1 MAEPAF
7 QPNWF
12 SKPGDTLSALL
23 RKREMTPDTLAEC
36 MHRDASVVHGL
47 LSGKTAIDE
56 PIASLLSKC
65 VGGSPSFWTKRQ
77 SQFEEDLSRAAEAIS
92 IDKGKSWLRTL
103 PIKEMVSSG
112 WIPASKEIRDTIKT
126 SLAYFDVADPDEWR
140 DRYTGFRNLFRFRTS
155 PAFETKLGAL
165 AAWVREAEIR
175 ASAMACARWDAAV
188 LRARLDEMRSLT
200 KATNL
205 DYFISRLRALCAEVG
220 IAIVFLRA
228 PAGCRASGA
237 TRFLSP
243 TKAMIVLSFRHL
255 SDDQFWFSFFH
266 EIAHL
271 LLHGIGAT
279 FVDGEAAEPSEK
291 EAEANAFSAGVLI
304 PADRQDELMT
314 LRSRF
319 RDVIRFAV
327 SVGVS
332 PGIVVGQMQYRKLI
346 GPHQLNNLK
355 RRYDWDEIGTAIG

>member
-12 SKPGDTLSALL
+12 SKPADTLSTLL
-23 RKREMTPDTLAEC
+23 SRREMTPDMLAKC
-36 MHRDASVVHGL
+36 MGRDASVVHGL
-47 LSGKTAIDE
+47 LSGSIAIDK
-56 PIASLLSKC
+56 PLAGLLSKC
-65 VGGSPSFWTKRQ
+65 VGGSPSFWTTRQ
-77 SQFEEDLSRAAEAIS
+77 SQFEQDLNRAAEAMS

-103 PIKEMVSSG
+103 PIKAMVTSG
-112 WIPASKEIRDTIKT
+112 WIPASKETRDTIKT
-126 SLAYFDVADPDEWR
+126 SLAYFDVTDPDEWR
-140 DRYTGFRNLFRFRTS
+140 ERYTEFQNLFRYRAS

-165 AAWVREAEIR
+165 AAWLRQAEIQANAMTC
-175 ASAMACARWDAAV
+175 ASWDAAG
-188 LRARLDEMRSLT
+188 LRARLGGMRALT

-205 DYFISRLRALCAEVG
+205 DYVLPRLRALCAEVG
-220 IAIVFLRA
+220 VAIVFLRA
-228 PAGCRASGA
+228 PTGCRASGA

-243 TKAMIVLSFRHL
+243 SKAMIVLSFRYL

-271 LLHGIGAT
+271 LLHGNGAT

-314 LRSRF
+314 VRGRF

-327 SVGVS
+327 SIGVS
-332 PGIVVGQMQYRKLI
+332 PGIVAGQMQHRKLI
-346 GPHQLNNLK
+346 GPHQFNRLK
-355 RRYDWDEIGTAIG
+355 RRYDWDEIRAAVG

>member
-12 SKPGDTLSALL
+12 SKPGDTLSALMS
-23 RKREMTPDTLAEC
+23 RREMTPDMLAEC
-36 MHRDASVVHGL
+36 MGRDASVVHGL
-47 LSGKTAIDE
+47 LSGNTVIDK
-56 PIASLLSKC
+56 PIAGLLSKC
-65 VGGSPSFWTKRQ
+65 VGGSPSFWTTRQ
-77 SQFEEDLSRAAEAIS
+77 RRFEQDLNRATEAIS
-92 IDKGKSWLRTL
+92 IDRGQSWLRTL
-103 PIKEMVSSG
+103 PIKEMVTSG
-112 WIPASKEIRDTIKT
+112 WIPVSKETGDAIKA
-126 SLAYFDVADPDEWR
+126 SLVYFDVTDPDEWR
-140 DRYTGFRNLFRFRTS
+140 ERYTEFQNLFRFRAS

-165 AAWVREAEIR
+165 AAWLRQAEIR
-175 ASAMACARWDAAV
+175 ANAMTCGPWDAV
-188 LRARLDEMRSLT
+188 RLRTRLDEMRTLT

-205 DYFISRLRALCAEVG
+205 DYVIPRLRALCAEVG

-243 TKAMIVLSFRHL
+243 TKAMIVLSFRYL

-271 LLHGIGAT
+271 LLHDIGAT
-279 FVDGEAAEPSEK
+279 FIDGEAAEPSQK
-291 EAEANAFSAGVLI
+291 EAEANALSAGVLI
-304 PADRQDELMT
+304 PADRQDELMR
-314 LRSRF
+314 LRGRF

-332 PGIVVGQMQYRKLI
+332 PGIVVGQMQHRRLI
-346 GPHQLNNLK
+346 GRHQLNNLK
-355 RRYDWDEIGTAIG
+355 RRYDWEEMRAAVG

>member
-1 MAEPAF
+1 MAEPTF

-23 RKREMTPDTLAEC
+23 SRREMTPDMLAEC
-36 MHRDASVVHGL
+36 MGRDASMVHGL
-47 LSGKTAIDE
+47 LSGSTAIDKS
-56 PIASLLSKC
+56 IAGMLSKC
-65 VGGSPSFWTKRQ
+65 VGGSPSFWITRQ
-77 SQFEEDLSRAAEAIS
+77 SQFEQDLNRAAESIS

-103 PIKEMVSSG
+103 PIKEMSASG
-112 WIPASKEIRDTIKT
+112 WIPASKGIRDTIRT
-126 SLAYFDVADPDEWR
+126 SLAYFDVTDPDEWR
-140 DRYTGFRNLFRFRTS
+140 ERYTEFQNLFRFRTS
-155 PAFETKLGAL
+155 PGFETKLGAL
-165 AAWVREAEIR
+165 AAWLRQAEIW
-175 ASAMACARWDAAV
+175 ASARTCAAWDAGT
-188 LRARLDEMRSLT
+188 LRLRLDDMRALT

-205 DYFISRLRALCAEVG
+205 DYFIPRLRALCAEVG

-228 PAGCRASGA
+228 PAGCRTSGA

-243 TKAMIVLSFRHL
+243 TKAMIVLSFRYL

-279 FVDGEAAEPSEK
+279 FIDGEAAEPSQK
-291 EAEANAFSAGVLI
+291 EAEANALSAGVLI

-332 PGIVVGQMQYRKLI
+332 PGIVVGQMQHRKLI

-355 RRYDWDEIGTAIG
+355 RRYDWDEIRAAVG

>member
-12 SKPGDTLSALL
+12 SKPGDTLSAMLS
-23 RKREMTPDTLAEC
+23 RREMTPDMLAEC
-36 MHRDASVVHGL
+36 MGRDASVVHGL
-47 LSGKTAIDE
+47 LSGSTAIDKS
-56 PIASLLSKC
+56 IAGTLSKC
-65 VGGSPSFWTKRQ
+65 VGGSPSFWITRQ
-77 SQFEEDLSRAAEAIS
+77 FQFEQNLNRAAEAIS

-103 PIKEMVSSG
+103 PIREMITSG
-112 WIPASKEIRDTIKT
+112 WIPTSKETRDTIRA
-126 SLAYFDVADPDEWR
+126 SLAYFDVTDPDEWR
-140 DRYTGFRNLFRFRTS
+140 ERYTEFQNLFRFRTS
-155 PAFETKLGAL
+155 PGFETKLGAL
-165 AAWVREAEIR
+165 AAWLRQAEIR
-175 ASAMACARWDAAV
+175 ASAITCAPWDDGG
-188 LRARLDEMRSLT
+188 LRARLDDVRTLT

-205 DYFISRLRALCAEVG
+205 DYFIPRLRALCAEVG

-228 PAGCRASGA
+228 PAGCRTSGA

-243 TKAMIVLSFRHL
+243 TKAMIVLSFRYL

-279 FVDGEAAEPSEK
+279 FIDGEAAEPSEK

-332 PGIVVGQMQYRKLI
+332 PGIVVGQMQHRKLI

-355 RRYDWDEIGTAIG
+355 RRYDWDEIGVTVG

>member
-23 RKREMTPDTLAEC
+23 SRREMTPDILAKC
-36 MHRDASVVHGL
+36 MGRDASVVHGL
-47 LSGKTAIDE
+47 LSGSTVIDK
-56 PIASLLSKC
+56 PIAGLLSKC
-65 VGGSPSFWTKRQ
+65 VGGSPSFWITRQ
-77 SQFEEDLSRAAEAIS
+77 SQFEQDLNRAAGAIS
-92 IDKGKSWLRTL
+92 IDRGKSWLRTL
-103 PIKEMVSSG
+103 PIKEMVTSG
-112 WIPASKEIRDTIKT
+112 WIPASKETRDTIKT
-126 SLAYFDVADPDEWR
+126 SLAYFDVTDPDEWR
-140 DRYTGFRNLFRFRTS
+140 ERYTEFQNLFRFRTS

-165 AAWVREAEIR
+165 AVWLRQAEMR
-175 ASAMACARWDAAV
+175 ASVMACAPWDAAG
-188 LRARLDEMRSLT
+188 LRARLDDMRTLT

-205 DYFISRLRALCAEVG
+205 DYFVPRLRALCAEVG

-243 TKAMIVLSFRHL
+243 TKAMIVLSFRYL

-266 EIAHL
+266 EIGHL
-271 LLHGIGAT
+271 LLHGIEAT
-279 FVDGEAAEPSEK
+279 FVDGDAAEPSEK

-304 PADRQDELMT
+304 PAERQDELMT
-314 LRSRF
+314 LRGRF

-332 PGIVVGQMQYRKLI
+332 PGIVVGQMQHWKLI
-346 GPHQLNNLK
+346 GPHQLSNLK
-355 RRYDWDEIGTAIG
+355 RRYDWDEIRAAVG

>member
-1 MAEPAF
+1 MAERAF

-23 RKREMTPDTLAEC
+23 SRRKMTPDMLAEC
-36 MHRDASVVHGL
+36 MGRDASVVHGL
-47 LSGKTAIDE
+47 LSGSTDIDKS
-56 PIASLLSKC
+56 IAGMLSKC
-65 VGGSPSFWTKRQ
+65 VGGSPSFWITRQ
-77 SQFEEDLSRAAEAIS
+77 SQFEQDLNRAAEAIS

-103 PIKEMVSSG
+103 PIKEMITSG
-112 WIPASKEIRDTIKT
+112 SIRASKETRDTVRT
-126 SLAYFDVADPDEWR
+126 SLAYFDVTDPGEWR
-140 DRYTGFRNLFRFRTS
+140 ERYTEFQNLFRFRTS
-155 PAFETKLGAL
+155 PGFETKLGAL
-165 AAWVREAEIR
+165 AAWLRQAEIR
-175 ASAMACARWDAAV
+175 STAMTCAPWDADG
-188 LRARLDEMRSLT
+188 LRARLDSMRALT

-205 DYFISRLRALCAEVG
+205 DYFIPRLRALCTEVG

-243 TKAMIVLSFRHL
+243 TKAMIVLSFRYL

-279 FVDGEAAEPSEK
+279 FIDGQAAEPSEK
-291 EAEANAFSAGVLI
+291 EAEANAFSTGVLI
-304 PADRQDELMT
+304 PADRQHELMM

-332 PGIVVGQMQYRKLI
+332 PGIVVGQMQHRKLI

-355 RRYDWDEIGTAIG
+355 RRYDWDEIRAAVG